1 MTRWGRS
8 LQVGRLAD
16 NWLCRAMCCLHVVPL
31 VWVSLVVLLVKVAQ
45 TAVIV
50 GRVRPFGVRDVIVL
64 SIDDA

>member
-1 MTRWGRS
+1 M
-8 LQVGRLAD
+8 
-16 NWLCRAMCCLHVVPL
+16 CRLHVVPL